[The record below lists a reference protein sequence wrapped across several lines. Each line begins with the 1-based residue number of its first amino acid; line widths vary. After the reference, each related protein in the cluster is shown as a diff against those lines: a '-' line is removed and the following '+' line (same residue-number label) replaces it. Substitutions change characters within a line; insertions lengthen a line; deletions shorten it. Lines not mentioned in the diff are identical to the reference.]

1 MQFDI
6 FYQLPAAAHQNVA
19 KRYREMIEEAV
30 EADRLGF
37 GTVWLAEIHFM
48 PKFCVLPAPLMLLAA
63 IAERTKNIRL
73 GQAVNLLPLHHPVR
87 LAEEAATLDVI
98 SNGRLAF
105 GAGRGGF
112 PINYHGFGVDL
123 RESRAIMH
131 ETIEFLKRAWTE
143 ERLSYHSERYNLD
156 DVEVIPKPIQQPYP
170 AIRVAAN
177 TPDTF
182 TFAGTHGY
190 PIFAGGP
197 VNPINVIGERLKLYQ
212 QARTEAGLALPDDWF
227 ASLMMVYTGRDR
239 ASVRA
244 AIEPSLRNYFTTVSE
259 IMRPETLNTPGA
271 EFDKVR
277 TRMREMSYDN
287 TDSLMGIF
295 GDPAYCIDRIAEL
308 RERFNFTRLVCWIE
322 VGGLS
327 GHQNILDSMRL
338 FADRV
343 MPHFA

>member
-19 KRYREMIEEAV
+19 QRYREMIEEAV

-143 ERLSYHSERYNLD
+143 EKLSYHSERYNLD

-212 QARTEAGLALPDDWF
+212 QARTDAGLALPDDWF

-308 RERFNFTRLVCWIE
+308 RERFNFTRMVCWIE

>member
-6 FYQLPAAAHQNVA
+6 FYQLPVAADQNTPQ
-19 KRYREMIEEAV
+19 RYREMIEEAV

-48 PKFCVLPAPLMLLAA
+48 PKFCVLPAPMMLLAA
-63 IAERTKNIRL
+63 IAERTKRIML
-73 GQAVNLLPLHHPVR
+73 GQAVNLLPLHHPIR

-112 PINYHGFGVDL
+112 PINYHGFGVDI

-131 ETIEFLKRAWTE
+131 EIIGFLKRAWTE
-143 ERLSYHSERYNLD
+143 EKLSYHSSRYNFD
-156 DVEVIPKPIQQPYP
+156 DVEVIPKPVRQPHP
-170 AIRVAAN
+170 PIRVAAN

-182 TFAGTHGY
+182 VYAGANGY

-197 VNPINVIGERLKLYQ
+197 VNPINIIGERLKLYQ
-212 QARTEAGLALPDDWF
+212 EARTEAGLPLPDDWF

-244 AIEPSLRNYFTTVSE
+244 LIEPSLRNYFTTVSD
-259 IMRPETLNTPGA
+259 IVRPETFASSGA

-277 TRMREMSYDN
+277 ARMRDMSYESI
-287 TDSLMGIF
+287 DSLMGIF

-308 RERFNFTRLVCWIE
+308 RERFNFTRMVCWIE
-322 VGGLS
+322 TGGLS
-327 GHQNILDSMRL
+327 GHQNILAAMRL